1 MKLVFVS
8 SKFKFCLF
16 AFPFIFI
23 RFSTYNSQSF
33 HYELA
38 FKQEKLWGS
47 WIWNI
52 QWSPFKIKQ
61 VRLLEN
67 NEQRPEF
74 VIEFPDKLTTIP
86 KKLVQVRL
94 QGLGIKQKEIDKK
107 PTKLQVNNCE
117 LAANKPFDLS
127 KLNPN

>member
-1 MKLVFVS
+1 MKLIFVS

-33 HYELA
+33 QYELT

-52 QWSPFKIKQ
+52 QCSPFKIKQ
-61 VRLLEN
+61 VRLLKN
-67 NEQRPEF
+67 NEPRPEF
-74 VIEFPDKLTTIP
+74 VIEFPDKLTNIP
-86 KKLVQVRL
+86 KKLAQVRL
-94 QGLGIKQKEIDKK
+94 QGLGIKQRGIDKK
-107 PTKLQVNNCE
+107 PTKLHVNNCE
-117 LAANKPFDLS
+117 LAANNPFDLS
-127 KLNPN
+127 NLNPN

>member
-23 RFSTYNSQSF
+23 RFSSYNSQSF
-33 HYELA
+33 QNELV
-38 FKQEKLWGS
+38 FPQEKLWKN

-52 QWSPFKIKQ
+52 QWSPFQFKQ
-61 VRLLEN
+61 VRLLIK
-67 NEQRPEF
+67 NEITPEF
-74 VIEFPDKLTTIP
+74 VIESPIKLATIP
-86 KKLVQVRL
+86 KKIVHARSQDLR
-94 QGLGIKQKEIDKK
+94 IKQQEIYNN
-107 PTKLQVNNCE
+107 PTKLHVNNCE